1 MTKELRGILFMCL
14 AMLLFTG
21 LDTSAK
27 LVTQDLAPWVAVFF
41 RHAVALLLG
50 FAILLARK
58 GLSGVTTRH
67 PGLQTIRGLLLTG
80 STFCN
85 FVAMQHLQLA
95 QTAAI
100 FFTIPLLVSAL
111 SVPLLGEHVGWRRW
125 LAVIVGFFGVIVI
138 MRPGTTGFHWA
149 MFFSLA
155 AALQGALYNIAT
167 RKVGGH
173 DSAETSLFY
182 VALVGSLASIIPA
195 SLDWTMP
202 QGTQWLLLF
211 SMGIF
216 GTIGHFLLIEGH
228 RLAPASRLA
237 PFIYSQIIWMTLS
250 GFLVFGDVPDKWTLA
265 GAAIVVASGLY
276 LLQRERIKGR
286 TEAVTAPSD

>member
-21 LDTSAK
+21 LDTAAK
-27 LVTQDLAPWVAVFF
+27 LVTRELAPWVAVFF
-41 RHAVALLLG
+41 RYAVALILG
-50 FAILLARK
+50 AAILLARR
-58 GLSGVTTRH
+58 GVNGVKTRH
-67 PGLQTIRGLLLTG
+67 PGLQTTRGLLLMG
-80 STFCN
+80 STICN
-85 FVAMQHLQLA
+85 FMAMQHLQLA

-125 LAVIVGFFGVIVI
+125 LAVMVGFLGVIVI
-138 MRPGTTGFHWA
+138 MRPGTQGFHWA

-167 RKVGGH
+167 RKVGGQ
-173 DSAETSLFY
+173 DSAETSLFL
-182 VALVGSLASIIPA
+182 VALVGSLFSLAPA
-195 SLDWTMP
+195 ALDWTLP
-202 QGTQWLLLF
+202 QGWQWLLLF

-250 GFLVFGDVPDKWTLA
+250 GFLVFGDVPGRWTLA

-276 LLQRERIKGR
+276 LLQRERIKGK
-286 TEAVTAPSD
+286 TEAVAAPSD

>member
-27 LVTQDLAPWVAVFF
+27 LVTRELAPWVVVFF
-41 RHAVALLLG
+41 RYAVALILG
-50 FAILLARK
+50 AAILFIRQ
-58 GLSGVTTRH
+58 GLDGLRTRH
-67 PGLQTIRGLLLTG
+67 PILQGARGLLLMG
-80 STFCN
+80 STICN
-85 FVAMQHLQLA
+85 FIAMQYLQLA

-100 FFTIPLLVSAL
+100 FFTVPLLVSAL

-125 LAVIVGFFGVIVI
+125 LAVTVGFLGVIVI
-138 MRPGTTGFHWA
+138 MRPGTGGFHWA

-167 RKVGGH
+167 RKVGGQ
-173 DSAETSLFY
+173 DSAETSLFH
-182 VALVGSLASIIPA
+182 VALVGSLAALGPA
-195 SLDWTMP
+195 AMDWTMP
-202 QGTQWLLLF
+202 LGAQWLLLF
-211 SMGIF
+211 SMGTF

-228 RLAPASRLA
+228 RLAAASRLA

-250 GFLVFGDVPDKWTLA
+250 GFLVFGDVPDRWTFT

-276 LLQRERIKGR
+276 LLQRERIKG
-286 TEAVTAPSD
+286 ATAALAAPGD

>member
-27 LVTQDLAPWVAVFF
+27 LVTRELAPWVAVFF
-41 RHAVALLLG
+41 RYGVALLLG
-50 FAILLARK
+50 LAILFARR
-58 GLSGVTTRH
+58 GGRGITTRH
-67 PGLQTIRGLLLTG
+67 PSLQTIRGLLLMG
-80 STFCN
+80 STICN
-85 FVAMQHLQLA
+85 FIAMQYLQLA

-100 FFTIPLLVSAL
+100 FFTVPLLVSAL
-111 SVPLLGEHVGWRRW
+111 SVPLLGEHVGWRSW
-125 LAVIVGFFGVIVI
+125 LAVAVGFLGVMVI
-138 MRPGTTGFHWA
+138 MRPGTSGFHWA
-149 MFFSLA
+149 MLFSLA

-167 RKVGGH
+167 RKVGGQ

-195 SLDWTMP
+195 GLNWTVP

-228 RLAPASRLA
+228 RLTTASRLA
-237 PFIYSQIIWMTLS
+237 PFIYSQIVWMMLS
-250 GFLVFGDVPDKWTLA
+250 GFLVFGDVPDRWTFA
-265 GAAIVVASGLY
+265 GASVVVASGLY
-276 LLQRERIKGR
+276 LLQRERLRGKA
-286 TEAVTAPSD
+286 EAVAAPGD

>member
-27 LVTQDLAPWVAVFF
+27 LVTRDLAPWVAVFF
-41 RHAVALLLG
+41 RYAVALFLG
-50 FAILLARK
+50 LAILFTRR
-58 GLSGVTTRH
+58 GVSGATTRH
-67 PGLQTIRGLLLTG
+67 PGLQTIRGLLLMG
-80 STFCN
+80 STICN
-85 FVAMQHLQLA
+85 FIAMQYLQLA

-100 FFTIPLLVSAL
+100 FFTVPLLVSAL

-125 LAVIVGFFGVIVI
+125 LAVIVGFLGVIVI
-138 MRPGTTGFHWA
+138 MRPGTAGFHWA

-155 AALQGALYNIAT
+155 ASLQGALYNIAT
-167 RKVGGH
+167 RKVGGQ

-195 SLDWTMP
+195 GLDWTVP

-228 RLAPASRLA
+228 RLTTASRLA
-237 PFIYSQIIWMTLS
+237 PFIYSQIVWMTLS
-250 GFLVFGDVPDKWTLA
+250 GFLVFGDVPDRWTLA

-276 LLQRERIKGR
+276 LLQRERIRGK
-286 TEAVTAPSD
+286 TAAVAAPGD

>member
-21 LDTSAK
+21 LDTAAK
-27 LVTQDLAPWVAVFF
+27 LVTRDLAPWVAVFF
-41 RHAVALLLG
+41 RYTVALILG
-50 FAILLARK
+50 LTILLARK
-58 GLSGVTTRH
+58 GVNGGKTRH
-67 PGLQTIRGLLLTG
+67 PGLQTIRGLLLMG
-80 STFCN
+80 STICN
-85 FVAMQHLQLA
+85 FLAMQHLQLA

-125 LAVIVGFFGVIVI
+125 LAVVVGFLGVLVI
-138 MRPGTTGFHWA
+138 MRPGTEGFHWA

-155 AALQGALYNIAT
+155 AALQGAFYNIAT

-195 SLDWTMP
+195 GLDWTMP

-237 PFIYSQIIWMTLS
+237 PFIYSQIVWMTLS
-250 GFLVFGDVPDKWTLA
+250 GFLVFGDVPDRWTLA

-276 LLQRERIKGR
+276 LLQRERIRGK
-286 TEAVTAPSD
+286 TEAVAAPSD